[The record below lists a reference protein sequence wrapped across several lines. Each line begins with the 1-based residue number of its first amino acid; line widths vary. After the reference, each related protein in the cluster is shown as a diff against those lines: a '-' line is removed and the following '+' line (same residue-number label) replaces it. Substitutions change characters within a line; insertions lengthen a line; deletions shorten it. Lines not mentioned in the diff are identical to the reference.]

1 MTKKQERFRFTDT
14 EMEIVKGTDLPDLL
28 THLGY
33 QVRRVGSYYTT
44 REMDSLRI
52 KERRTWRR
60 YSNQTGGDAITFLQ
74 EFCGKDFRE
83 AVSYLLE
90 FNGHRARASP
100 VPHQPSPAK
109 KERPAFALPSA
120 APDQRHVFAYLRKR
134 GIAPRS
140 SRASSKL
147 AYCMRM
153 PTTTTACL
161 WAGMEGA
168 SRCSPANA
176 APMTGMALGSK
187 EMLLVAIRTSPS
199 ACPATLAWIM

>member
-1 MTKKQERFRFTDT
+1 MVRQQTPFRFTER
-14 EMEIVKGTDLPDLL
+14 EMDIAKGTDLPDLL

-44 REMDSLRI
+44 REMDSLDKSAGPGDDI
-52 KERRTWRR
+52 PTRRVGT
-60 YSNQTGGDAITFLQ
+60 
-74 EFCGKDFRE
+74 
-83 AVSYLLE
+83 
-90 FNGHRARASP
+90 
-100 VPHQPSPAK
+100 PSPFC
-109 KERPAFALPSA
+109 RNSA
-120 APDQRHVFAYLRKR
+120 ARTSGRRSATCWSSTVTAREPPPSRTSRPQQKR
-134 GIAPRS
+134 NGPPLPCPVQPQTSGTFSPTFGNGGSPPRS